1 MAKLNFVLIDYE
13 NVQPKNMSLLL
24 GGSFK
29 VKVFVG
35 KTQTKVPLETAKAL
49 QQMGADAEYVEMEG
63 DGQNA
68 LDFHIAYYVGKLSAE
83 NPDAYF
89 HIISKDT
96 GFDPLMRY
104 LAKKDIRCQRRPA
117 LLDIPLLA
125 IAAMTTPLERTN
137 GITEHLKKLKGGRPR
152 TAKTLGTTINALFGK
167 KLSDIE
173 VAELLKQLEAK
184 GVIKEADG
192 KISYSLDD

>member
-1 MAKLNFVLIDYE
+1 MAKLNFVLIDYQ

-24 GGSFK
+24 GGPFK

-35 KTQTKVPLETAKAL
+35 AEQTKVPFETVKVL
-49 QQMGADAEYVEMEG
+49 QHMGADAEYIEMEG
-63 DGQNA
+63 SGQNA

-104 LAKKDIRCQRRPA
+104 LAKHDIRCQRRSA

-125 IAAMTTPLERTN
+125 IAAMTTPVERAD
-137 GITEHLKKLKGGRPR
+137 GIIGHLKKLKGGRPR

-167 KLSDIE
+167 KLSDAE
-173 VAELLKQLEAK
+173 VAELLKQLKAR
-184 GVIKEADG
+184 GVIKEIEG
-192 KISYSLDD
+192 KITYTLED